1 MRIIFLAL
9 CLSLFTTAHST
20 DRLEGIAGGMRDG
33 PGLFSGW
40 FSDDEKEPDEKE
52 PDKKEPDK
60 KEPDKK
66 EPDKKEPDKKVEQ
79 NRPEPEV
86 KQQEVKL
93 ANDLPSSGYYDEEA
107 GCLKQKSYILDVE
120 NPENYKRIE
129 DYPFTYECAV
139 PR

>member
-9 CLSLFTTAHST
+9 CLSLFTAAQAEG
-20 DRLEGIAGGMRDG
+20 RLEGIAGGMRDG

-40 FSDDEKEPDEKE
+40 FSDDEKEPDE
-52 PDKKEPDK
+52 
-60 KEPDKK
+60 K